1 MTSEATATAV
11 VRAAG
16 STFEFSPHNCFACGT
31 LNTHGMQLEL
41 HIEPGRS
48 WTELTLEPRFEGWEG
63 IAHGGIVCTVLDEV
77 MAWAPSSD
85 DAWAV
90 TAEMTIRYRSPATP
104 GEELRAIGR
113 VVGQRRRIYTV
124 TGEVRG
130 ADGRV
135 IAEGSGKYLG
145 AAPSDKV
152 ALKERY
158 GVVTGTGGE

>member
-1 MTSEATATAV
+1 
-11 VRAAG
+11 
-16 STFEFSPHNCFACGT
+16 
-31 LNTHGMQLEL
+31 
-41 HIEPGRS
+41 
-48 WTELTLEPRFEGWEG
+48 
-63 IAHGGIVCTVLDEV
+63 
-77 MAWAPSSD
+77 
-85 DAWAV
+85 
-90 TAEMTIRYRSPATP
+90 
-104 GEELRAIGR
+104 
-113 VVGQRRRIYTV
+113 V